1 MITPP
6 AKAGSFPT
14 RGEIMETNVTLCS
27 IMLNEESFLPIF
39 LENIKDIFQEYVFVD
54 GGSTD
59 RSVEFVEQ
67 AGYKVH
73 QIPFKM
79 DFSEQKNNAL
89 NLARTKWRMV
99 MDIDET
105 MSKGMRLVMQLLV
118 GSSKLEGHVVSFFR
132 DNYLDGISLDDY
144 PLDFQVRLFDD
155 SVYFQRPVHEI
166 PYYPDK
172 TVVKFFAGRLYH
184 KKDSFRQYRNNLI
197 YELIL
202 RGVREIPPMGEGIF
216 NENGRLRKVKLWPGR
231 KIEVLNEYLEGE
243 ILNK

>member
-1 MITPP
+1 
-6 AKAGSFPT
+6 
-14 RGEIMETNVTLCS
+14 MESNISLCS
-27 IMLNEESFLPIF
+27 IILNEEYCLPTF
-39 LENIKDIFQEYVFVD
+39 LENVKDIFQEYIFVD

-59 RSVEFVEQ
+59 RSIELVEQ
-67 AGYKVH
+67 SGYKVH

-89 NLARTKWRMV
+89 NLAKTKWRMV

-105 MSKGMRLVMQLLV
+105 MSKGTRLVMKLLV

-155 SVYFQRPVHEI
+155 SVYFRESVHEK

-184 KKDSFRQYRNNLI
+184 KKDNYRQARSNLL

-202 RGVREIPPMGEGIF
+202 RGVKEIPPMDEGIF
-216 NENGRLRKVKLWPGR
+216 NERGRLRKVRLLPGR
-231 KIEVLNEYLEGE
+231 KIQMLDEYLEGE
-243 ILNK
+243 ILNR

>member
-1 MITPP
+1 
-6 AKAGSFPT
+6 
-14 RGEIMETNVTLCS
+14 MENNITLCS

-39 LENIKDIFQEYVFVD
+39 LQNIEGVFSNYIFVD

-59 RSVEFVEQ
+59 KSIELVEQ
-67 AGYKVH
+67 VGYKVH

-89 NLARTKWRMV
+89 NLAKTKWRMV

-105 MSKGMRLVMQLLV
+105 MSKGMRLVMNLLV
-118 GSSKLEGHVVSFFR
+118 GSSRLEGHVVSFFR

-155 SVYFQRPVHEI
+155 SVYFQRSVHEV

-184 KKDSFRQYRNNLI
+184 KKDSYRQARANIL

-202 RGVREIPPMGEGIF
+202 RGIREIPPIDQGAF
-216 NENGRLRKVKLWPGR
+216 AENGRLRKVLLLPNR
-231 KIEVLNEYLEGE
+231 QFQVLDEYIDGPL
-243 ILNK
+243 LNV